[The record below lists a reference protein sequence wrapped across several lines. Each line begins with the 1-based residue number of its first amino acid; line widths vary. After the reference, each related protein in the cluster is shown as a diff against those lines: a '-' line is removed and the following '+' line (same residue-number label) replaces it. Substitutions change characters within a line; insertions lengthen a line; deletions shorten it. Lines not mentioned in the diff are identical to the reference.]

1 MMLLILLV
9 VVSLMDVL
17 PLQAVTLE
25 AAVQVV
31 VQVAVMSVGLI

>member
-1 MMLLILLV
+1 MLLIQQV

-25 AAVQVV
+25 VAVQVV